1 MPDFSNFNLHLNLN
15 LGSGYPVDS
24 VSKQP
29 KSVFRRGASPPLA
42 PSLVV
47 QFACRSLSLW
57 LRPCCHSGNAD
68 KSQIIETKSSHT
80 QAPPQRLRLGFKICV

>member
-29 KSVFRRGASPPLA
+29 KIVFRRGASPPWTPNQGFALHPPGALA
-42 PSLVV
+42 APGPPAWLFSLP
-47 QFACRSLSLW
+47 ADHLA
-57 LRPCCHSGNAD
+57 SGY
-68 KSQIIETKSSHT
+68 
-80 QAPPQRLRLGFKICV
+80 APGCLL